1 MERPARIAEQP
12 PLPHRLARGLGGERT
27 WCRPASEPFKVRG
40 DDAGNRRLLQHDL
53 ADEHGPRRR
62 GRLAPGQIACVP
74 PVPVQDGVE
83 VAVSHDRTDPRTP
96 ASWLACVLAR
106 PGPGPPAPSVPGPR
120 CPGRP
125 APGLPALPVPGP
137 PALPVPAPP
146 APSAR
151 HSPPQHLI

>member
-12 PLPHRLARGLGGERT
+12 PLPQRLARGRGGART
-27 WCRPASEPFKVRG
+27 WCRPAYESFKVRG

-96 ASWLACVLAR
+96 ASWLACVWSA
-106 PGPGPPAPSVPGPR
+106 
-120 CPGRP
+120 
-125 APGLPALPVPGP
+125 VPGP
-137 PALPVPAPP
+137 PGSPPARAAPAWSPRPAPP
-146 APSAR
+146 RAPAAR
-151 HSPPQHLI
+151 PPAALS